1 MAVTGTPERTAVSPD
16 WVRRYGLMFFGQNLS
31 WAAPTQILLAVQVL
45 AFYPHDK
52 ERMLGWLMAAGGL
65 ASVLAGPI
73 TGRLSDR
80 TRARRGN
87 RLRWL
92 VGGTIASVL
101 TLVLAGL
108 AGGYTLLL
116 VAWVAFQIALRC
128 SITSIHSIPPDRVPD
143 DQYGLVSGVMGLTYT
158 GAVVVASAIAAVL
171 PVLAAYIVVG
181 LLMLLC
187 LLPFAVRYAGGID
200 GDDTGRARSKTPL
213 ARTTPGFTFPPLHEA
228 QDFWWVFLARLLVTM
243 AQAIALFYLLYFLR
257 DRIHYSDPDTGVLIL
272 TAIYAVFVIV
282 TAIWSGR
289 ASDRVGKRRPF
300 VSLSSF
306 GVAIACIVMAFAT
319 SLPVVIA
326 AAALLGL
333 SWGVFQAIDQALIN
347 HVLPS
352 ADDRAAHMGVVDLA
366 VTIPNTA
373 APAIAAL
380 LVTEVGG
387 YTGLYGV
394 AAVLTIAGGLV
405 VWKVRSVP

>member
-1 MAVTGTPERTAVSPD
+1 MSVIHTTERTPVSAD
-16 WVRRYGLMFFGQNLS
+16 WIRRYGLMFFGQNLS

-65 ASVLAGPI
+65 ASVIAGPI
-73 TGRLSDR
+73 AGRLSDV
-80 TRARRGN
+80 TRARRGS
-87 RLRWL
+87 RLRWMF
-92 VGGTIASVL
+92 GGTVASVL
-101 TLVLAGL
+101 TLAAAGL
-108 AGGYTLLL
+108 APGYVLL
-116 VAWVAFQIALRC
+116 VLAWVGFQIALGC
-128 SITSIHSIPPDRVPD
+128 SNTSIQSIPPDRVPGH
-143 DQYGLVSGVMGLTYT
+143 QYGLVSGVMGLTYT
-158 GAVVVASAIAAVL
+158 AAVVVASGVAAAL
-171 PVLAAYIVVG
+171 PVLAAYLVIG

-187 LLPFAVRYAGGID
+187 LLPFALRYAGP
-200 GDDTGRARSKTPL
+200 TGNAMDAPVPATS
-213 ARTTPGFTFPPLHEA
+213 PGFKLPSLSEA
-228 QDFWWVFLARLLVTM
+228 RDFWWVFLARLLVTM

-272 TAIYAVFVIV
+272 SAIYAVFVII

-319 SLPVVIA
+319 TFPVVVA
-326 AAALLGL
+326 AAAMLGL
-333 SWGVFQAIDQALIN
+333 SWGIFQAIDQALIN

-352 ADDRAAHMGVVDLA
+352 AEDRAAHIGIVNLA

-380 LVTEVGG
+380 LVTDAGG
-387 YTGLYGV
+387 YPGLYGV
-394 AAVLTIAGGLV
+394 SAALTLAGGLV